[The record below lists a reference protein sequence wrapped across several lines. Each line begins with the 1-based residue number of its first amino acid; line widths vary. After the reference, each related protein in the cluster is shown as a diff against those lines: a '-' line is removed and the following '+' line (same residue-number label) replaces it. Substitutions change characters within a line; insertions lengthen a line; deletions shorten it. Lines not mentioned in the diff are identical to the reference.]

1 MDKKEGVFQKNTNKP
16 RPLLVD
22 PHFLSDLIAE
32 LSADRTKAAD
42 CTKAAVVKD
51 VGISYLP
58 AFMGIPHL
66 HARFIVEMA
75 RVLAF
80 GAIKYGVDNWKKA
93 PEPEVRD
100 IYLNALIR
108 HVLAYAKG
116 DLHCAKD
123 GQYHLAQIAVNAMF
137 LFYFDSIGAAYE
149 PTDV

>member
-1 MDKKEGVFQKNTNKP
+1 MDKKEVVFQKKTDKP

-22 PHFLSDLIAE
+22 PQFLSDLIAE
-32 LSADRTKAAD
+32 LSADCAKATAG
-42 CTKAAVVKD
+42 ARN

-66 HARFIVEMA
+66 HAKFIAEMA
-75 RVLAF
+75 RVLAY
-80 GAIKYGVDNWKKA
+80 GAQKYGADNWKRA
-93 PEPEVRD
+93 PESEVRD

-108 HVLAYAKG
+108 HVLAFAKG
-116 DLHCAKD
+116 NWYNYED

-137 LFYFDSIGAAYE
+137 LFHFDDLEDTPDNE